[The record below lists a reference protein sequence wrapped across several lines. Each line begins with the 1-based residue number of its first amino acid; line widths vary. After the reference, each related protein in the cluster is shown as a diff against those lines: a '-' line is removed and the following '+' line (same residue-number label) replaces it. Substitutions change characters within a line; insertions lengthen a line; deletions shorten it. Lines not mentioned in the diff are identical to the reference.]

1 MDAANCCIFL
11 YFCGKYLKKGGDV
24 LTPKQEKFCLTYLE
38 TGNASEAYRQV
49 YNTSKMKKTTIG
61 RKAFELLENGKIT
74 AKINELKAPA
84 IKNVELTVE
93 NHLNRLAELRDHAFE
108 AGNYAAAIRAEELRG
123 KVAGFYTDRL
133 ELNSPIRMVVI
144 DD

>member
-1 MDAANCCIFL
+1 M
-11 YFCGKYLKKGGDV
+11 

-84 IKNVELTVE
+84 IEKAEFTVE
-93 NHLNRLAELRDHAFE
+93 NHLNRLAALRDQAFD
-108 AGNYAAAIRAEELRG
+108 AGNYAAAIRAEEFRG
-123 KVAGFYTDRL
+123 KIAGFYTDRI
-133 ELNSPIRMVVI
+133 ELNIKVKMVVL

>member
-1 MDAANCCIFL
+1 M
-11 YFCGKYLKKGGDV
+11 

-61 RKAFELLENGKIT
+61 RKAFELLENCKIT

-84 IKNVELTVE
+84 IEKAEFTVE
-93 NHLNRLAELRDHAFE
+93 NHLNRLAALRDQAFK

-123 KVAGFYTDRL
+123 KVAGFYTDRI
-133 ELNSPIRMVVI
+133 ELNRKVKMVVL